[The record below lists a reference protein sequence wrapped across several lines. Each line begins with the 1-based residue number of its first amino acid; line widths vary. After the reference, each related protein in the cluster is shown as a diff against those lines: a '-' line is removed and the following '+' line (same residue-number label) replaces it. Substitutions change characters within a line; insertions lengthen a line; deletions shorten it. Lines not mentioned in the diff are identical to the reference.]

1 MMSMQMEHVSSFLLL
16 RKADYEERLE
26 KALRELRTEYE
37 VKMRESREELA
48 RLYKARLKE
57 MQAKAREQKE
67 DKKIR
72 EQREEKEELAR
83 RVASLEMASLEVR
96 KKVDQL
102 GDKVEDQKCQAS
114 DEAESKQKELLLQQM
129 HHESLLELRTALD
142 AKIAA
147 LEAVV
152 SPQESNNASSVSEEG
167 EEEG

>member
-1 MMSMQMEHVSSFLLL
+1 MGAELEAKSTQMRQLSEREAL

-37 VKMRESREELA
+37 VKM
-48 RLYKARLKE
+48 
-57 MQAKAREQKE
+57 
-67 DKKIR
+67 R

-96 KKVDQL
+96 KKVEQL

-114 DEAESKQKELLLQQM
+114 EEAESKQKEQILQQM
-129 HHESLLELRTALD
+129 HHESLLELRTTLD

-152 SPQESNNASSVSEEG
+152 APKQEMNNEKELLASSVSEEG
-167 EEEG
+167 EEEDGEESQWRKEYLKMPE